1 MKTCGE
7 KVDLSNI
14 YLQFQGCQRFS
25 LSLMACP
32 QTVYS
37 RSHPKMSKA
46 GSDRQLQMETQS
58 FYQSAGEQSHV

>member
-1 MKTCGE
+1 MKTDVVKKSIFIVSFRVASGLAS
-7 KVDLSNI
+7 VSWHVI
-14 YLQFQGCQRFS
+14 
-25 LSLMACP
+25 
-32 QTVYS
+32 YS